1 MNPIRVLI
9 VDDHTLFRTGIRLLL
24 QRQKNFEVVGEAGDG
39 LEGVKRA
46 KSLKPDVVLLDL
58 HMPGISGR
66 EAVRLIT
73 EDVPETRVVMLTV
86 SEDAEDLIDCL
97 RAGAAGYLLKNI
109 ETDYLVNAIMGAARG
124 ESTIS
129 PLMTGKLVQGLRTP
143 LGSDPSPPA
152 SPHQQVPPLPPEPVS
167 PPLPPSLPAEAER
180 EKLTPREKE
189 IIILLAKGA
198 SNKEIARVLNVA
210 ESTVKIHVQSILKKL
225 NLTSRVQAAVY
236 AVEHGLARSEE

>member
-9 VDDHTLFRTGIRLLL
+9 VDDHTLFRTGIKLLL
-24 QRQKNFEVVGEAGDG
+24 QRQQGFEVVGEAGDG

-86 SEDAEDLIDCL
+86 SEDAEDLVDCL

-109 ETDYLVNAIMGAARG
+109 ETDYLVNAIEGAARG

-143 LGSDPSPPA
+143 PKPDPSPTA
-152 SPHQQVPPLPPEPVS
+152 SPPQQVPSLAPASVS
-167 PPLPPSLPAEAER
+167 PSLPVEAER

-189 IIILLAKGA
+189 IITLLAKGA
-198 SNKEIARVLNVA
+198 SNKEMARVLNVA